1 MMDSVASGT
10 HFTWGSKAYLLHSS
24 SQQLRRSGS
33 GRRYDLHGNSANI
46 NRARPFIRLESEVQ
60 KSIFKLDSN
69 VYFPPL
75 LGWQS
80 ISGSSYG
87 GGEFATPRCLSL
99 ANKLQL
105 FVLNT
110 RRFFTGLRTRP
121 QNNQVTLK
129 RISLAFR
136 SLLKRREVNSQFS
149 KINTVEQQLL
159 AQLSGVINASFC
171 LNLPFKCGLYC
182 WRWNFG

>member
-1 MMDSVASGT
+1 VGHT
-10 HFTWGSKAYLLHSS
+10 LLEEAKRICCTQVHSS
-24 SQQLRRSGS
+24 CVVL
-33 GRRYDLHGNSANI
+33 DLGEDTISMET
-46 NRARPFIRLESEVQ
+46 LQ
-60 KSIFKLDSN
+60 TSIAPN
-69 VYFPPL
+69 H
-75 LGWQS
+75 
-80 ISGSSYG
+80 SYG
-87 GGEFATPRCLSL
+87 CKVKFRSLYLNWIRMCIFLRCWGDNQFQEIPMESKSLQPPRCLSL

-159 AQLSGVINASFC
+159 AQMSGVISACFC

-182 WRWNFG
+182 WC